1 MKISDVGDHR
11 LVRILAG
18 DKGQNPDKICCM
30 MSSDLK
36 KLLNSYAELEG
47 DVEVEMIE
55 ENGLF
60 YLEIKAKAN
69 RLKAVGILP

>member
-18 DKGQNPDKICCM
+18 DKGQNPDKVCQL
-30 MSSDLK
+30 MSSDIK
-36 KLLNSYAELEG
+36 KLLTCYAELEG

-55 ENGLF
+55 QDGQF
-60 YLEIKAKAN
+60 YFEIKAKAN
-69 RLKAVGILP
+69 RMKAIGILP